1 MKKLITILCTLSLV
15 YGFSQNAP
23 IDFEA
28 GGNGADWTWTVFE
41 NDSNPD
47 LEIIANPDAS
57 EPNTSAT
64 VAQFTAL
71 ETGQPF
77 AGVESAQGGDLGE
90 FVLDATNNIITIKV
104 WKPVISNV
112 GIKLVS
118 STFWSQ
124 GEILVPNTLTEQW
137 EELTFDFSSF
147 INPPAGNGVL
157 NQIVIFPDFDARTQD
172 NVIFFDDIR
181 FTDGTLSTESN
192 EFSNN
197 FAAYPNPTSDKW
209 TISDKTNSDFTAQI
223 YNIKGQLLAD
233 YNNNSQQ
240 NLSID
245 ASSYQAGIY
254 FAKIT
259 SEKASSTIKLIKR

>member
-1 MKKLITILCTLSLV
+1 MKKLSTLIFLLTLFC
-15 YGFSQNAP
+15 GFSQNAP
-23 IDFEA
+23 INFETD
-28 GGNGADWTWTVFE
+28 GNGADWTWAVFE
-41 NDSNPD
+41 NDSNPP
-47 LEIIANPDAS
+47 LEIIANPDAT

-71 ETGQPF
+71 QTGQPF
-77 AGVESAQGGDLGE
+77 AGVESAQGADLGE
-90 FVLDATNNIITIKV
+90 FVLDETNNILTIKV

-118 STFWSQ
+118 STFWSE
-124 GEILVPNTLTEQW
+124 GELLVPNTLVNQW

-157 NQIVIFPDFDARTQD
+157 SQIVIFPDFDARTQD

-192 EFSNN
+192 ELSNN
-197 FAAYPNPTSDKW
+197 FAVYPNPSSDKW
-209 TISDKTNSDFTAQI
+209 MITNKSNTEFTAQLFD
-223 YNIKGQLLAD
+223 IKGQLLAVFK
-233 YNNNSQQ
+233 NKSQQ

-245 ASSYQAGIY
+245 ASVYSIGMY
-254 FAKIT
+254 FARIT
-259 SEKASSTIKLIKR
+259 SENGSNTIKLVKR